1 MPDIIPHFITI
12 PLRMRRR
19 VIVVN
24 AAAKA
29 HKIKWREFD
38 PWSHLMTLVTIQL
51 SKQESL
57 NGICDIAKAM
67 EYEWNRAG
75 LKLPHRNTTIQHAQA
90 CVRISLC
97 KAISLLRTALI
108 LTLRSS
114 MNWQAAM
121 YSSSHEIYIYVSYWL
136 SAQKTTGDLGYPR
149 PPELFLATYLTSP
162 CLP

>member
-1 MPDIIPHFITI
+1 
-12 PLRMRRR
+12 
-19 VIVVN
+19 
-24 AAAKA
+24 
-29 HKIKWREFD
+29 
-38 PWSHLMTLVTIQL
+38 MTLVTIQL

-97 KAISLLRTALI
+97 KAISLLRTGLI

-114 MNWQAAM
+114 INWQAAM
-121 YSSSHEIYIYVSYWL
+121 YSSSHEIYIDVSYWL
-136 SAQKTTGDLGYPR
+136 STQKNNRRSRLSQTAGTVFSDLPYFAMPALKKR
-149 PPELFLATYLTSP
+149 
-162 CLP
+162 